1 MYEKI
6 LQFILALA
14 LVVITRYAVPAIKA
28 YLESKNAGN
37 LTTLIEELVAAA
49 EQLFPQAKQGEKKLE
64 YVMSMLE
71 AEGVTVSNA
80 VRAKI
85 ESAVYKL
92 GEKNA

>member
-6 LQFILALA
+6 LQFVLALIVV
-14 LVVITRYAVPAIKA
+14 LVTRYAVPAIRA
-28 YLESKNAGN
+28 YLEAKKSDN
-37 LTTLIEELVAAA
+37 LMTAIEELVAAA
-49 EQLFPQAKQGEKKLE
+49 EQLFPAAKSGEKKLE

-85 ESAVYKL
+85 ESAVYRL
-92 GEKNA
+92 GE

>member
-6 LQFILALA
+6 LQFVLALIVV
-14 LVVITRYAVPAIKA
+14 LVTRYAVPAIRA
-28 YLESKNAGN
+28 YLEAKKADN
-37 LTTLIEELVAAA
+37 LMTVIEELVAAA
-49 EQLFPQAKQGEKKLE
+49 EQLFPAAKSGEKKLE

-85 ESAVYKL
+85 ESAVYRL
-92 GEKNA
+92 GE

>member
-14 LVVITRYAVPAIKA
+14 VVLLTRYAVPTVKA
-28 YLESKNAGN
+28 YLDSKNAGN
-37 LTTLIEELVAAA
+37 LTALIEELVAAA
-49 EQLFPQAKQGEKKLE
+49 EQLFPAAKSGEKKLE

-85 ESAVYKL
+85 ESAVYRL
-92 GEKNA
+92 GK

>member
-37 LTTLIEELVAAA
+37 LTAMIEELVAAA
-49 EQLFPQAKQGEKKLE
+49 EQLFP
-64 YVMSMLE
+64 
-71 AEGVTVSNA
+71 
-80 VRAKI
+80 
-85 ESAVYKL
+85 
-92 GEKNA
+92 

>member
-28 YLESKNAGN
+28 YLESRNAGN
-37 LTTLIEELVAAA
+37 LTALIEELVAAA
-49 EQLFPQAKQGEKKLE
+49 EQLFPAAKSGGKKLE
-64 YVMSMLE
+64 YVTSMLE

-85 ESAVYKL
+85 ESAVYRL
-92 GEKNA
+92 GE

>member
-6 LQFILALA
+6 LQCILALA
-14 LVVITRYAVPAIKA
+14 VVLLTRYAVPAVKA

-37 LTTLIEELVAAA
+37 LTALIEELVAAA
-49 EQLFPQAKQGEKKLE
+49 EQLFPAAKSGEKKLE

-71 AEGVTVSNA
+71 AEGVHVSNA

-85 ESAVYKL
+85 ESAVYRL
-92 GEKNA
+92 GE

>member
-6 LQFILALA
+6 LQCILALA
-14 LVVITRYAVPAIKA
+14 VVLLTRYAVPAVRA

-37 LTTLIEELVAAA
+37 LTALIEELVAAA
-49 EQLFPQAKQGEKKLE
+49 EQLFPAAKSGEKKLE
-64 YVMSMLE
+64 YVISMLE

-85 ESAVYKL
+85 ESAVYRL
-92 GEKNA
+92 GE